1 MNNAKV
7 QVRIRAPQQFV
18 SMLLRKSRGGS
29 QHGRPDEAHASY
41 ASLPHC
47 SGHLEPWIERWGSIR
62 LLLLVCLILI
72 LGGQPLVSFAQ
83 PVALT
88 PTQLDQLVER
98 IALYPDPLLANIL
111 TASTYWSE
119 IPEAASWA
127 DQHSYLKGDAL
138 AQAMQA
144 DHSHRNLVKY
154 VGTTKLRGDNSTR
167 MHCQAPSGMR
177 RNA

>member
-7 QVRIRAPQQFV
+7 QVRTRTPQQFV

-62 LLLLVCLILI
+62 LLLLMCLILI

>member
-7 QVRIRAPQQFV
+7 QVRTRTPQQF
-18 SMLLRKSRGGS
+18 RKSRGGS
-29 QHGRPDEAHASY
+29 HHGRPDEAHASD
-41 ASLPHC
+41 ASLLHC

-62 LLLLVCLILI
+62 LLLLVACLILI

-83 PVALT
+83 PVALS

-127 DQHSYLKGDAL
+127 DQHSDLKGGAL

-144 DHSHRNLVKY
+144 DHFPASWPCCPS
-154 VGTTKLRGDNSTR
+154 LRFWT
-167 MHCQAPSGMR
+167 
-177 RNA
+177 

>member
-7 QVRIRAPQQFV
+7 QIRARTPQQFV
-18 SMLLRKSRGGS
+18 SMLLRNSRGGS
-29 QHGRPDEAHASY
+29 HHGRPDEAHASY
-41 ASLPHC
+41 TSLPHC
-47 SGHLEPWIERWGSIR
+47 SGHLEPWIESWGSIR
-62 LLLLVCLILI
+62 LLLLVCQILI

-83 PVALT
+83 PVAQS

-127 DQHSYLKGDAL
+127 DQHNYLKGDAVSKIGR
-138 AQAMQA
+138 ASCRERVFA
-144 DHSHRNLVKY
+144 V
-154 VGTTKLRGDNSTR
+154 V
-167 MHCQAPSGMR
+167 
-177 RNA
+177 